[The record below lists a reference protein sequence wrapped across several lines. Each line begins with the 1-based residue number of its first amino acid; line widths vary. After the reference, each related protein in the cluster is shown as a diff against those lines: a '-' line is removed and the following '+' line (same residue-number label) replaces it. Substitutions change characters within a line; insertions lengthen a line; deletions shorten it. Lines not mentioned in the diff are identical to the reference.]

1 MKFTKFLENISPCL
15 NLHRSV
21 FYPWYLLPVFVNHRK
36 ISEEV
41 SPLPVNWILEARMV
55 RVKVSSIHQ
64 NLLTTVQI
72 ADVLGEWNHVT
83 KVNGRRPPSWLQ
95 VSGTE
100 INTSER
106 VNKMLDVIPLAARL
120 AVNLQVDLVL
130 VLGPLHQPR
139 LDVDQVHVLVLE
151 HLQSS
156 RQPRHLGVEGEDDS
170 SLECSLQTSKVID
183 SSLLQ

>member
-1 MKFTKFLENISPCL
+1 MKFTKFLEYISPCL
-15 NLHRSV
+15 YLNRSV
-21 FYPWYLLPVFVNHRK
+21 FNSRYLMSVFVNHCE

-41 SPLPVNWILEARMV
+41 SPLSVNWIFEARMISV
-55 RVKVSSIHQ
+55 EISSIHE
-64 NLLTTVQI
+64 NLLTPVQI
-72 ADVLGEWNHVT
+72 TDILREGNHVT
-83 KVNGRRPPSWLQ
+83 KIDGRRPPCRLQ
-95 VSGTE
+95 VSGSE
-100 INTSER
+100 IYASEG
-106 VNKMLDVIPLAARL
+106 VDKMLDLIPLAAGL

-156 RQPRHLGVEGEDDS
+156 RQSRHLGVEGEDNRS
-170 SLECSLQTSKVID
+170 FECSLQISKVID